1 MTTGCPQDP
10 QTYSNRSIPGII
22 FEMDLRLELSD
33 ATTPSSS
40 PPPALDGAAVRNA
53 DADAYTTF
61 WDPPGDS
68 GETEVPVPFGTV
80 RSIVGAM
87 ALIEGARRA
96 FVEGVL
102 VSEAGR
108 PVGLIVDTWGQPETP
123 LHTARLV
130 ADHSLAP
137 GDGVCIR
144 GGAAE
149 DPGAS
154 EGPTSPETSLLD
166 SAGRGA

>member
-1 MTTGCPQDP
+1 MTTGCPHDP
-10 QTYSNRSIPGII
+10 QTYSNRSTPGII

-40 PPPALDGAAVRNA
+40 SPPALDGAAARNA

-61 WDPPGDS
+61 WDPPEDS
-68 GETEVPVPFGTV
+68 GGTEVPVPLGTV

-102 VSEAGR
+102 VSKAGR
-108 PVGLIVDTWGQPETP
+108 PVGLIVDTWGQPEAP

-130 ADHSLAP
+130 ADHSLTP
-137 GDGVCIR
+137 GDVVLIK
-144 GGAAE
+144 GGSAE
-149 DPGAS
+149 DPGAT
-154 EGPTSPETSLLD
+154 EGPTSPEASLID
-166 SAGRGA
+166 SIDP